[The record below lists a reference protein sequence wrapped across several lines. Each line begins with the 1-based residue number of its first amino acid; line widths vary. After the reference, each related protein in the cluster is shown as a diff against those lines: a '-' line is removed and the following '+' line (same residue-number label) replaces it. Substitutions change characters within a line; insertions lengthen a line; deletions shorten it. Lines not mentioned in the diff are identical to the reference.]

1 MIKKS
6 RDLSVPQFLTL
17 GFFLVISIGTLLL
30 MLPISSQSGQVTPF
44 VDALFTATSATC
56 VTGQVIYNTAAYWSV
71 FGQVVIITLIEIGGL
86 GVMTLIVLL
95 LLFLGKKLNLKDRLL
110 IHDSLNLKESNDA
123 IDVVRYILK
132 FSLVVQ
138 GIGALILAT
147 QLVPQFG
154 VSKGLYFSVF
164 HAISAFCNAGFDLFG
179 DSLMSY
185 TQNSV
190 VMLTISFLIIFGGL
204 GFIVWRDIMTYHK
217 NKKLLIHTKLTLM
230 MTVFLLVVPTL
241 FFFFG
246 EQANGTFSDL
256 SLPKQIINSF
266 FLSTTARTAGYANVD
281 YAMLSMTSIFLT
293 CVLMFIGGAP
303 GSTAGGFKVT
313 TLFTLILSLKGFLK
327 GDSPIIGKR
336 SIPVDAVKKSLSL
349 LLLSIALCTSV
360 LFILTMTETIPDGF
374 GIEYLMVEVFSCFGT
389 VGLTMGLTPHLSI
402 IGKFLLIMMMF
413 MGRVGLLTVV
423 MSFSNKKKKDGIR
436 YPEGHIMIG

>member
-1 MIKKS
+1 
-6 RDLSVPQFLTL
+6 
-17 GFFLVISIGTLLL
+17 
-30 MLPISSQSGQVTPF
+30 
-44 VDALFTATSATC
+44 
-56 VTGQVIYNTAAYWSV
+56 
-71 FGQVVIITLIEIGGL
+71 
-86 GVMTLIVLL
+86 
-95 LLFLGKKLNLKDRLL
+95 
-110 IHDSLNLKESNDA
+110 
-123 IDVVRYILK
+123 
-132 FSLVVQ
+132 
-138 GIGALILAT
+138 
-147 QLVPQFG
+147 
-154 VSKGLYFSVF
+154 
-164 HAISAFCNAGFDLFG
+164 
-179 DSLMSY
+179 
-185 TQNSV
+185 
-190 VMLTISFLIIFGGL
+190 
-204 GFIVWRDIMTYHK
+204 
-217 NKKLLIHTKLTLM
+217 
-230 MTVFLLVVPTL
+230 
-241 FFFFG
+241 
-246 EQANGTFSDL
+246 
-256 SLPKQIINSF
+256 
-266 FLSTTARTAGYANVD
+266 
-281 YAMLSMTSIFLT
+281 MLSMTSIFLT

-402 IGKFLLIMMMF
+402 VGKFLLIMMMF